1 MNLFVAPISAVLIGL
16 FVRSRLLGAVL
27 FLAIEAVFFTFQTL
41 VVLLAW
47 MSGQGGFGGA
57 QETGA
62 FGPAP
67 TGFPIAFIESEVWSY
82 GVVNLAIIGVGLAL
96 TVVVN
101 RLRQRRRA
109 RRAVAVDLDPAGLGA
124 A

>member
-1 MNLFVAPISAVLIGL
+1 MNILIAPIAAILIGL

-47 MSGQGGFGGA
+47 MAGQGGFGEA
-57 QETGA
+57 TERGA

-67 TGFPIAFIESEVWSY
+67 TGFPIAFDEGEVWAY
-82 GVVNLAIIGVGLAL
+82 GLVNLAIIVVGVAI
-96 TVVVN
+96 TVVIAT
-101 RLRQRRRA
+101 LRKKRRDRRDA
-109 RRAVAVDLDPAGLGA
+109 RAVA
-124 A
+124 